1 MVADMSVGVVGL
13 NELRKE
19 LKYVR
24 KSNEKRDELLAEAN
38 KLKRIELT
46 NKKPDVMFLFELL
59 EFLKSIPQWS
69 PPEDNF
75 SYPTRPKACFVGE
88 SWDGKVTMY
97 RDDENR
103 TDFFEVEGEAI
114 YFDVNYYIK
123 KLSRALDEIYPE
135 VDDL

>member
-13 NELRKE
+13 KELCEE

-24 KSNEKRDELLAEAN
+24 KSNEKRNELLVEAN
-38 KLKRIELT
+38 KLKRIELA

-69 PPEDNF
+69 PIDDI
-75 SYPTRPKACFVGE
+75 YPSSNQKACFVGE
-88 SWDGKVTMY
+88 KWDGKVRSY
-97 RDDENR
+97 RDYENL
-103 TDFFEVEGEAI
+103 TDFYEVEGEAI

-123 KLSRALDEIYPE
+123 KLSKALEEIYPE
-135 VDDL
+135 VDNL